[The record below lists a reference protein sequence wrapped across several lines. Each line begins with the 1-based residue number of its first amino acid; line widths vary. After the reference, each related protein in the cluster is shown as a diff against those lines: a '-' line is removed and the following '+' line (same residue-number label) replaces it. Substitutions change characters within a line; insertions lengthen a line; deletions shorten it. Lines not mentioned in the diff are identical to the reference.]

1 MKPVIDTTKE
11 YGLVLEGGGAKGA
24 YQIGAWK
31 ALKEAN
37 IRIKGIAGTSVG
49 ALNGALICMG
59 DLEKAE
65 SLWENI
71 SYSQIM
77 SVDDKIMEDIFKQ
90 KKISRDALKDMMD
103 YISDGGVDI
112 TPLKELIAECVDEEK
127 IQNSPIDLYIH
138 TFSVDEMREL
148 NVDLK
153 EIEPELIKDFLLA
166 SSYIFPIFKSEK
178 LHGKTYIDGGA
189 INNVPVD
196 TLIEKEYKDIIIVRI
211 FGIGREKKVKIPED
225 TTIYTIAPTVSLGSI
240 LDFNPKKSKMHLKRG
255 YFDTMRVLYGL
266 AGKIYYIDEQEKECY
281 YLSQLTELSQDIY
294 AYLTD
299 VYKLELQ
306 ESREV
311 RNLTEVILPVIAE
324 EMKLSKDWSYKE
336 LYLSILEAT
345 AKICR
350 IQKYKIYTL
359 QELQDKVREKLLTL
373 EGEELPAFV
382 QIISKD
388 RFL

>member
-1 MKPVIDTTKE
+1 MKPVLDTTKE

-37 IRIKGIAGTSVG
+37 IHIKGIAGTSVG

-90 KKISRDALKDMMD
+90 KKISRDALKDMVD

-127 IQNSPIDLYIH
+127 IQNSPMDLYIH

-240 LDFNPKKSKMHLKRG
+240 LDFNPKRSKMHLKRG

-281 YLSQLTELSQDIY
+281 YLRQLTELSQDIY

-306 ESREV
+306 ESKEI

-373 EGEELPAFV
+373 EGEEFPAFV

-388 RFL
+388 RLL

>member
-112 TPLKELIAECVDEEK
+112 TPLKELIAECVDEDK
-127 IQNSPIDLYIH
+127 IQNSSMDLYIH

-196 TLIEKEYKDIIIVRI
+196 TLIEKEYKDIIVVRI
-211 FGIGREKKVKIPED
+211 FGIGREKKVKIPEN

-240 LDFNPKKSKMHLKRG
+240 LDFNPKRSKMHLKRG
-255 YFDTMRVLYGL
+255 YFDTMRVIYGL

-281 YLSQLTELSQDIY
+281 YLRQLTELSQDIY

-324 EMKLSKDWSYKE
+324 EMKLSKDWSYRE

-359 QELQDKVREKLLTL
+359 QELQDKVREKLFSF

-388 RFL
+388 RLL

>member
-1 MKPVIDTTKE
+1 MKPVLDTTKE

-37 IRIKGIAGTSVG
+37 IHIKGIAGTSVG

-90 KKISRDALKDMMD
+90 KKISRDALKDMVD

-127 IQNSPIDLYIH
+127 IQNSPMDLYIH

-166 SSYIFPIFKSEK
+166 SSYIFPIFKNEK

-240 LDFNPKKSKMHLKRG
+240 LDFNPKRSKMHLKRG

-281 YLSQLTELSQDIY
+281 YLRQLTELSQDIY

-306 ESREV
+306 ESKEI

-373 EGEELPAFV
+373 EGEEFPAFV

-388 RFL
+388 RLL

>member
-1 MKPVIDTTKE
+1 MKPVLDTEKE

-31 ALKEAN
+31 ALKEAG

-77 SVDDKIMEDIFKQ
+77 SVDDKVMEDIFKQ

-103 YISDGGVDI
+103 YISAGGVDI

-127 IQNSPIDLYIH
+127 IQNSPMDLYIH
-138 TFSVDEMREL
+138 TFSVDEMRDL

-153 EIEPELIKDFLLA
+153 GIEPELIKDFLLA

-189 INNVPVD
+189 INNVPID
-196 TLIEKEYKDIIIVRI
+196 TLIEKEYKDILVVRI

-240 LDFNPKKSKMHLKRG
+240 LDFNPKRSKIHLKRG
-255 YFDTMRVLYGL
+255 YFDTMRVIYGL

-281 YLSQLTELSQDIY
+281 YLRQLTELSQDIY
-294 AYLTD
+294 VYLAD
-299 VYKLELQ
+299 VYKLEVQ
-306 ESREV
+306 ESRAV
-311 RNLTEVILPVIAE
+311 RNLTEIILPVIAE
-324 EMKLSKDWSYKE
+324 EMKLSKEWSYRE

-359 QELQDKVREKLLTL
+359 QELQDRVREKLPSF

-382 QIISKD
+382 QIISKEK
-388 RFL
+388 LL

>member
-127 IQNSPIDLYIH
+127 IQNSPMDLYIH

-196 TLIEKEYKDIIIVRI
+196 TLIEKEYKDIIVVRI

-240 LDFNPKKSKMHLKRG
+240 LDFNPKRSKMHLKRG

-306 ESREV
+306 ESKEV

-388 RFL
+388 RLL

>member
-127 IQNSPIDLYIH
+127 IQNSPMDLYIH

-240 LDFNPKKSKMHLKRG
+240 LDFNPKRSKMHLKRG

-281 YLSQLTELSQDIY
+281 YLRQLTELSQDIY
-294 AYLTD
+294 VYLAD

-388 RFL
+388 RLL

>member
-1 MKPVIDTTKE
+1 MKLVLDTEKE

-31 ALKEAN
+31 ALKEAG

-77 SVDDKIMEDIFKQ
+77 SVDDKLMEDIFKQ

-103 YISDGGVDI
+103 YISDGGIDI
-112 TPLKELIAECVDEEK
+112 TPLKELIADCVDEEK
-127 IQNSPIDLYIH
+127 IQNSSMDLYIH
-138 TFSVDEMREL
+138 TFSVDEMRDL

-196 TLIEKEYKDIIIVRI
+196 TLIEKEYKDIIVVRI
-211 FGIGREKKVKIPED
+211 FGIGREKKVKIPKD

-240 LDFNPKKSKMHLKRG
+240 LDFNPKRSKMHLKRG

-281 YLSQLTELSQDIY
+281 YLRQLTELSQDIY

-306 ESREV
+306 ESKEV
-311 RNLTEVILPVIAE
+311 RNLTEIILPVIAE

-388 RFL
+388 RLL

>member
-1 MKPVIDTTKE
+1 MKPVLDTEKE

-31 ALKEAN
+31 ALKEAG

-77 SVDDKIMEDIFKQ
+77 SVDDKVMEDIFKQ
-90 KKISRDALKDMMD
+90 KKICRDALKDMMD
-103 YISDGGVDI
+103 YISAGGVDI

-127 IQNSPIDLYIH
+127 IQNSPMDLYIH
-138 TFSVDEMREL
+138 TFSVDEMRDL

-153 EIEPELIKDFLLA
+153 GIEPELIKDFLLA

-189 INNVPVD
+189 INNVPID
-196 TLIEKEYKDIIIVRI
+196 TLIEKEYKDILVVRI

-240 LDFNPKKSKMHLKRG
+240 LDFNPKRSKIHLKRG
-255 YFDTMRVLYGL
+255 YFDTMRVIYGL

-281 YLSQLTELSQDIY
+281 YLRQLTELSQDIY
-294 AYLTD
+294 VYLAD
-299 VYKLELQ
+299 VYKLEVQ
-306 ESREV
+306 ESRAV
-311 RNLTEVILPVIAE
+311 RNLTEIILPVIAE
-324 EMKLSKDWSYKE
+324 EMKLSKEWSYRE

-359 QELQDKVREKLLTL
+359 QELQDRVREKLPSL

-382 QIISKD
+382 QIISKEK
-388 RFL
+388 LL

>member
-1 MKPVIDTTKE
+1 MKPVLDTTKE

-37 IRIKGIAGTSVG
+37 IHIKGIAGTSVG

-90 KKISRDALKDMMD
+90 KKISRDALKDMVD

-127 IQNSPIDLYIH
+127 IQNSPMDLYIH

-240 LDFNPKKSKMHLKRG
+240 LDFNPKRSKMHLKRG

-281 YLSQLTELSQDIY
+281 YLRQLTELSQDIY

-306 ESREV
+306 ESKEI

-373 EGEELPAFV
+373 EGEEFPAFV

>member
-1 MKPVIDTTKE
+1 
-11 YGLVLEGGGAKGA
+11 
-24 YQIGAWK
+24 
-31 ALKEAN
+31 
-37 IRIKGIAGTSVG
+37 
-49 ALNGALICMG
+49 
-59 DLEKAE
+59 
-65 SLWENI
+65 
-71 SYSQIM
+71 M

-127 IQNSPIDLYIH
+127 IQNSPMDLYIH

-166 SSYIFPIFKSEK
+166 SSYIKSEK

>member
-103 YISDGGVDI
+103 YISNGGVDI

-127 IQNSPIDLYIH
+127 IQNSPMDLYIH
-138 TFSVDEMREL
+138 TFSVDEIREL

>member
-127 IQNSPIDLYIH
+127 IQNSPMDLYIH

-225 TTIYTIAPTVSLGSI
+225 TTIYTITPTVSLGSI
-240 LDFNPKKSKMHLKRG
+240 LDFNPKRSKMHLKRG

-388 RFL
+388 RLL

>member
-1 MKPVIDTTKE
+1 MKPVLDTEKE

-31 ALKEAN
+31 ALKEAG

-77 SVDDKIMEDIFKQ
+77 SVDDKVMEDIFKQ

-103 YISDGGVDI
+103 YISAGGVDI

-127 IQNSPIDLYIH
+127 IQNSPMDLYIH
-138 TFSVDEMREL
+138 TFSVDEMRDL

-153 EIEPELIKDFLLA
+153 GIEPEFIKDFLLA

-189 INNVPVD
+189 INNVPID
-196 TLIEKEYKDIIIVRI
+196 TLIEKEYKDILVVRI

-240 LDFNPKKSKMHLKRG
+240 LDFNPKRSKIHLKRG
-255 YFDTMRVLYGL
+255 YFDTMRVIYGL

-281 YLSQLTELSQDIY
+281 YLRQLTELSQDIY
-294 AYLTD
+294 VYLAD
-299 VYKLELQ
+299 VYKLEVQ
-306 ESREV
+306 ESRAV
-311 RNLTEVILPVIAE
+311 RNLTEIILPVIAE
-324 EMKLSKDWSYKE
+324 EMKLSKEWSYRE

-359 QELQDKVREKLLTL
+359 QELQDRVREKLPSL

-382 QIISKD
+382 QIISKEK
-388 RFL
+388 LL

>member
-1 MKPVIDTTKE
+1 MKPVLDTEKE

-31 ALKEAN
+31 ALKEAG

-77 SVDDKIMEDIFKQ
+77 SVDDKVMEDIFKQ

-103 YISDGGVDI
+103 YISAGGVDI

-127 IQNSPIDLYIH
+127 IQNSPMDLYIH
-138 TFSVDEMREL
+138 TFSVDEMRDL

-153 EIEPELIKDFLLA
+153 GIEPELIKDFLLA

-189 INNVPVD
+189 INNVPID
-196 TLIEKEYKDIIIVRI
+196 TLIEKEYKDILVVRI

-240 LDFNPKKSKMHLKRG
+240 LDFNPKRSKIHLKRG
-255 YFDTMRVLYGL
+255 YFDTMRVIYGL

-281 YLSQLTELSQDIY
+281 YLRQLTELSQDIY
-294 AYLTD
+294 VYLAD
-299 VYKLELQ
+299 VYKLEVQ
-306 ESREV
+306 ESRAV
-311 RNLTEVILPVIAE
+311 RNLTEIILPVIAE
-324 EMKLSKDWSYKE
+324 EMKLSKEWSYRE

-359 QELQDKVREKLLTL
+359 QELQDRVREKLLSL

-382 QIISKD
+382 QIISKEK
-388 RFL
+388 LL

>member
-37 IRIKGIAGTSVG
+37 IRIKGIAGPSVG

-127 IQNSPIDLYIH
+127 IQNSPMDLYIH